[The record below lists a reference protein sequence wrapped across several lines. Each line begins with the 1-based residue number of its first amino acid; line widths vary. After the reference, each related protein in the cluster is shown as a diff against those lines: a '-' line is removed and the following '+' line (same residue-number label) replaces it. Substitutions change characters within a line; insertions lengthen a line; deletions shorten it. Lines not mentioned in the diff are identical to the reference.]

1 MKVAQLCLTLCDLM
15 DYTVY
20 GILLARVLESAAV
33 PLRDLPNP
41 GIKPKSPALKQILY
55 QLSHQGSPRSPL
67 DNSKVHLRTIGQ
79 ICEVWQV

>member
-1 MKVAQLCLTLCDLM
+1 MEFSWPEYWSRQLFP
-15 DYTVY
+15 
-20 GILLARVLESAAV
+20 S
-33 PLRDLPNP
+33 PRDLPNP
-41 GIKPKSPALKQILY
+41 GIKPKSPALRQILY